1 MEEPGII
8 KKLDETVV
16 NRIAAGEIIQRPA
29 NALKELLE
37 NSLDAKCS
45 SIQIL
50 LKNGGLKLLQIQ
62 DNGTGIRTEDLEIV
76 CERFTT
82 SKLRQFEDL
91 GNIATFGFRGE
102 ALASIS
108 HVAHLTITTK
118 TSNQQCAY
126 RASYVDGKLKGPPKA
141 TAGNQGT
148 TITVE
153 DLFYNVSTRKNALK
167 NPNEE
172 YSKAAEVVSRYAI
185 HNPKVGFTLKKYG
198 EQLFDVRSNSNSTYL
213 ENIRNIYGE
222 TTAKD
227 LLEIDTFDDKLN
239 FKLHGFISNVNFSS
253 KKQIFILFINNRL
266 VDSST
271 IKKMLQGVYSMY
283 LPKGA
288 HPFIYLSLKLDP
300 KNVDVNVHPTK
311 HEVHFLHEDAIVDVI
326 RQAFE
331 EKLLGSNTS
340 RVFYTQAKLPT
351 SNVESVSKIEGIEK
365 TPQSKM
371 IRTDSMSQKIDRFFN
386 VTHVENSNFTKEE
399 SKQDRYTFFL
409 LFIVSHCYCHY
420 YFGLK
425 PVFKLA
431 VFLTNS
437 LFLSKLLQ
445 NHFLNKSTSQLVK
458 INNCVK
464 YTILSDYMKYVI
476 TLSYLFLF
484 IFYYIFRR
492 EIKLLSVHAMRSD
505 IETSCSA
512 QLRELVSNMTF
523 VGNVDIDRALV
534 QHGTKLYLLN
544 SKTLREELFYQIMVC
559 DFGNFGAIKFEEPLY
574 LYELSL
580 LGLEDPASDWK
591 KEDGEKS
598 VLAESIC
605 ELLFTKKEMLL
616 DYFSIEINDQ
626 KQLCSIPYLLDDYMP
641 DMSRLPHY
649 LLRLACDVNWK
660 EEQPCF
666 EGICRETASFYS
678 F

>member
-399 SKQDRYTFFL
+399 SKQDR
-409 LFIVSHCYCHY
+409 
-420 YFGLK
+420 
-425 PVFKLA
+425 
-431 VFLTNS
+431 
-437 LFLSKLLQ
+437 
-445 NHFLNKSTSQLVK
+445 
-458 INNCVK
+458 
-464 YTILSDYMKYVI
+464 
-476 TLSYLFLF
+476 
-484 IFYYIFRR
+484 R

-678 F
+678 FGNLFDDNSEREWKWVAEYVIFPAIKKYMFPKKTFADDETILQLANLPDLYKVFERC